1 MRYKKLPL
9 PFNFRDIADAESSVY
24 TDDRNMEDVTSNRG
38 TMITANKIKN
48 KYKKMRAKNNSLPFV
63 LDEIEQAE
71 TENHVDN
78 IDIANVTLNRNAAIT
93 AKKLVTSIKRYGE
106 KEKEQDQQSLQKKRQ
121 KGQKQTTTQKSQ
133 L

>member
-1 MRYKKLPL
+1 MRYEKLPL

-48 KYKKMRAKNNSLPFV
+48 KDKKMRAKNNSLLFAS
-63 LDEIEQAE
+63 DEIEQTE

-106 KEKEQDQQSLQKKRQ
+106 KEKEQDQ
-121 KGQKQTTTQKSQ
+121 
-133 L
+133 